1 MEIFLIIFVLLILGI
16 TIGLFINVAWLALGL
31 ILYFAP
37 TIVAAYKKHEHTLWI
52 FLVNLFFGW
61 SVIGWLAALLWAL
74 DFDKV
79 IMDFIEYRK
88 EKAAKVNQ
96 NCSCSNSA
104 KEQPSKETE
113 NQTSNEDIIEG
124 EVVNNDG
131 NADNCA

>member
-1 MEIFLIIFVLLILGI
+1 M
-16 TIGLFINVAWLALGL
+16 WS
-31 ILYFAP
+31 AP
-37 TIVAAYKKHEHTLWI
+37 QRGTAY
-52 FLVNLFFGW
+52 
-61 SVIGWLAALLWAL
+61 
-74 DFDKV
+74 KV

-113 NQTSNEDIIEG
+113 NQTSNKDIIEG